1 VFKFVPWSAASA
13 PGSTT
18 PGLNV
23 REVSDSVQEKVPGA
37 IIVEGKACTPKGAL
51 HVNVYVLAPDKKPL
65 MPTTPRRARVWL
77 KQKKARIVNRTPFT
91 IQLRFEPSSRY
102 AQHVRV
108 GVDTGSKTV
117 GVAAVAHSKVL
128 YQAEISLRT
137 EIRQSMDH
145 RRQYRRKRRNR
156 HTRYR
161 PVRFNNRKRS
171 SGWLAPSL
179 RSKADSTVRAVVQVA
194 AILPVKHV
202 RMEVASFDT
211 QQMQAPEISGI
222 EYQQGELA
230 GYHVREYLL
239 AKWGRKCAYCGRAG
253 LPLEVEHIVPRIRGG
268 THRVSNLTLACKT
281 CNQSKGKRTAEEFGY
296 PEVQA
301 RALKPLRDAVHV
313 SIIKT
318 WVIGTLASLLDQVPI
333 TTTYGYET
341 KYKRLKR
348 LELPK
353 THYFDAV
360 AIACELGETV
370 VPGKVWYQY
379 RCVARGRYQLY
390 NGSRSEHKVSG
401 PKKVCGWKL
410 FELVNVNG
418 HVGYISGRRVSG
430 RFSVKDAVTGKLLV
444 DGIGH
449 KKLVRLARAAH
460 GSIVHMNVVQ

>member
-1 VFKFVPWSAASA
+1 MYK
-13 PGSTT
+13 
-18 PGLNV
+18 
-23 REVSDSVQEKVPGA
+23 
-37 IIVEGKACTPKGAL
+37 
-51 HVNVYVLAPDKKPL
+51 
-65 MPTTPRRARVWL
+65 
-77 KQKKARIVNRTPFT
+77 
-91 IQLRFEPSSRY
+91 
-102 AQHVRV
+102 
-108 GVDTGSKTV
+108 
-117 GVAAVAHSKVL
+117 
-128 YQAEISLRT
+128 
-137 EIRQSMDH
+137 RQ
-145 RRQYRRKRRNR
+145 
-156 HTRYR
+156 
-161 PVRFNNRKRS
+161 
-171 SGWLAPSL
+171 
-179 RSKADSTVRAVVQVA
+179 
-194 AILPVKHV
+194 
-202 RMEVASFDT
+202 
-211 QQMQAPEISGI
+211 
-222 EYQQGELA
+222 
-230 GYHVREYLL
+230 
-239 AKWGRKCAYCGRAG
+239 
-253 LPLEVEHIVPRIRGG
+253 
-268 THRVSNLTLACKT
+268 
-281 CNQSKGKRTAEEFGY
+281 EEFGY

-318 WVIGTLASLLDQVPI
+318 CVIGTLASLLDQVPI
-333 TTTYGYET
+333 STTYGYET

-379 RCVARGRYQLY
+379 RCVSRGRYQLY